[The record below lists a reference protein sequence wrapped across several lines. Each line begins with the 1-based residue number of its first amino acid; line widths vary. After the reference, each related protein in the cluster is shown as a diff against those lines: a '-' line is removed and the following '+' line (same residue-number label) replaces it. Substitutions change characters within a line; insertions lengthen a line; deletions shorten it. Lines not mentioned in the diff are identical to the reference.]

1 MKTMLQLTKRKHSN
15 AFWCGYR
22 VSAACAMTSI
32 FAETLSIWPVRV
44 PFASAPLLRTIF
56 EIVFLT
62 QPWHVTAARRL
73 FAT

>member
-1 MKTMLQLTKRKHSN
+1 MM
-15 AFWCGYR
+15 
-22 VSAACAMTSI
+22 SI

-44 PFASAPLLRTIF
+44 LFASAPLLRMIF